1 MITSCFHQATLLGD
15 AHFVVLSLR
24 PTTFEGMATYV
35 LLLRGI
41 NVGGNKRVKMAELK
55 DALSA
60 VGLDNPH
67 TLLQSGNVVVDSN
80 ADTPALVDIVETTIE
95 STFGFQSTV
104 IARSA
109 AEFRSLFAEHPF
121 TSEQIEDPR
130 FAHVGFC
137 RDKPDRDGFE
147 ALQEAHVGPEEMK
160 LIGRELFV
168 YYPEG
173 SGRSKLTNSV
183 IEKHLGTPTTS
194 RNWNT
199 ILKIAGILEGS

>member
-1 MITSCFHQATLLGD
+1 
-15 AHFVVLSLR
+15 
-24 PTTFEGMATYV
+24 MATYV
-35 LLLRGI
+35 ALLRGI
-41 NVGGNKRVKMAELK
+41 NVGGNRRIKMGDLR

-60 VGLDNPH
+60 VGLDNPQ

-80 ADTPALVDIVETTIE
+80 ADAAAFVDIVETTIQ
-95 STFGFQSTV
+95 STFGFPSTV
-104 IARSA
+104 MVRTADK
-109 AEFRSLFAEHPF
+109 FRSVFAEHPF

-137 RDKPDRDGFE
+137 RDLPDRDGFD
-147 ALQEAHVGPEEMK
+147 ALQEGHEGPEEMK
-160 LIGRELFV
+160 LVGRELFV

-183 IEKHLGTPTTS
+183 IEKHLGTRTTS

-199 ILKIAGILEGS
+199 VEKLAAMLEER

>member
-1 MITSCFHQATLLGD
+1 
-15 AHFVVLSLR
+15 
-24 PTTFEGMATYV
+24 MARYIV
-35 LLLRGI
+35 LLRGI
-41 NVGGNKRVKMAELK
+41 NVGGNKRIKMAELR
-55 DALSA
+55 DALSV
-60 VGLDNPH
+60 VGLEDSK

-104 IARSA
+104 IVRTAD
-109 AEFRSLFAEHPF
+109 EFRSLLADHPF
-121 TSEQIEDPR
+121 TSGQIEDPR

-137 RDKPDRDGFE
+137 RDEPDRDGFE
-147 ALQEAHVGPEEMK
+147 ALQEAHEGPEEMK
-160 LIGRELFV
+160 LVRRELFV

-199 ILKIAGILEGS
+199 VEKLAAILDER

>member
-1 MITSCFHQATLLGD
+1 
-15 AHFVVLSLR
+15 
-24 PTTFEGMATYV
+24 MARYIV
-35 LLLRGI
+35 LLRGI
-41 NVGGNKRVKMAELK
+41 NVGGNKRIKMAELR
-55 DALSA
+55 DALSV
-60 VGLDNPH
+60 VGLEDSK

-137 RDKPDRDGFE
+137 RDLPDRDGFD
-147 ALQEAHVGPEEMK
+147 ALQEGHEGPEEMK
-160 LIGRELFV
+160 LVGRELFV

-183 IEKHLGTPTTS
+183 IEKHLGTRTTS

-199 ILKIAGILEGS
+199 VEKLAAMLEER